1 MFRTVAVAMAMCG
14 ATLATQAMACETARS
29 AEEQLCQEQAENS
42 LAVAKFQ
49 ARISGNSA
57 VHKIA
62 VQP

>member
-29 AEEQLCQEQAENS
+29 PEERLCRAQAENS
-42 LAVAKFQ
+42 AAVAKFQ
-49 ARISGNSA
+49 AKISGDAA
-57 VHKIA
+57 VHQLA